1 MPDEVVPTLVD
12 AVWRKEHQYETWSNL
27 SKQYLQTINPVTR
40 MRRTNAI
47 GAVTVRKKVLG
58 CVTCGQLAGLSHISL
73 VTLGVKLS
81 RGLIVLRAAIE
92 LGITWTLST
101 SMKPSRSLKAKPG
114 R

>member
-12 AVWRKEHQYETWSNL
+12 AVWRKEHQYEAWSNL

-58 CVTCGQLAGLSHISL
+58 
-73 VTLGVKLS
+73 
-81 RGLIVLRAAIE
+81 
-92 LGITWTLST
+92 
-101 SMKPSRSLKAKPG
+101 
-114 R
+114 